1 MVTRHDPETRK
12 QFTELAEDL
21 KIVIDIMLKRYDR
34 ALFEDLGLV
43 MRLDGEQI
51 ILDQKE
57 QYPTKRENE
66 GGLLRIDYMEK
77 IVVKKRRQQIKGEH
91 GMIIDLHKRIS

>member
-1 MVTRHDPETRK
+1 MASGENSDTRG
-12 QFTELAEDL
+12 QLTELAKDL
-21 KIVIDIMLKRYDR
+21 KVVIDIILKGYD
-34 ALFEDLGLV
+34 ATLLEGLGLV
-43 MRLDGEQI
+43 MPLDGQQI